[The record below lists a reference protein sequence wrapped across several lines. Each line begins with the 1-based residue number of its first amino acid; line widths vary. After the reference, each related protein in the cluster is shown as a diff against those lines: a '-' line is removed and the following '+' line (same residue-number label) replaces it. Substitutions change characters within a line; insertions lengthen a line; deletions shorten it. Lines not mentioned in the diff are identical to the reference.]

1 MSNLNVYS
9 IQNTEYSGGSRSN
22 KNHLEEYKTMKAR
35 GIIVVDYIFDGY
47 KQAAHEE
54 ERLEKL
60 LQTIVK
66 DNATVVDYQMDLK
79 ERRGDAAPDIKK
91 MKFRNN

>member
-1 MSNLNVYS
+1 
-9 IQNTEYSGGSRSN
+9 
-22 KNHLEEYKTMKAR
+22 MKAR
-35 GIIVVDYIFDGY
+35 GIIVVDYLFDGY
-47 KQAAHEE
+47 KQAAQEE

-60 LQTIVK
+60 MQTIVK

>member
-1 MSNLNVYS
+1 
-9 IQNTEYSGGSRSN
+9 
-22 KNHLEEYKTMKAR
+22 MKAR

-47 KQAAHEE
+47 KQAAQEE

>member
-1 MSNLNVYS
+1 
-9 IQNTEYSGGSRSN
+9 
-22 KNHLEEYKTMKAR
+22 MKAR
-35 GIIVVDYIFDGY
+35 GILVIDYIFDGY

>member
-1 MSNLNVYS
+1 
-9 IQNTEYSGGSRSN
+9 
-22 KNHLEEYKTMKAR
+22 MKAR
-35 GIIVVDYIFDGY
+35 GIIVVDYLFDGY
-47 KQAAHEE
+47 KQAAQEE

-60 LQTIVK
+60 IQTIVK
-66 DNATVVDYQMDLK
+66 DNPTVVEYQMDLK